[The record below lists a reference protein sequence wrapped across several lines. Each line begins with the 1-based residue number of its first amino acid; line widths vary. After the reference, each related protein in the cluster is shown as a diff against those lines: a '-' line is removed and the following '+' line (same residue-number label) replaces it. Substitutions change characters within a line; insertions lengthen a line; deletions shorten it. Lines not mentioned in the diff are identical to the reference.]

1 MIVFFVVLLFH
12 FNLLSVKGETGPDF
26 LSIKKGKIISRI
38 YIDNDTHSMSADNG
52 FSSANWSYDSKK
64 IAFFEIENWDDS
76 KTETP
81 QEVSIVIYDIETG
94 QKTTLCKTYQ
104 SQYPKDVY
112 FSPDDA
118 KILFSAYESSE
129 TYALQEDGSF
139 LNHIGVYWVYS
150 DGSNNPQKVIS
161 YNPVGEPLPVWI
173 DNNNIAVI
181 LEDDSG
187 LTKLISVNLTDGT
200 TQVIYTPSG
209 NLYEAKITKPVVKEG
224 KIFFL
229 INSGYNSGSETNR
242 STEDNQPL
250 YCKLGVID
258 ANGADNGSPTWITRD
273 GDCVDDFN
281 IYRKKVN
288 GKYRIVYT
296 IGDDVTDTSPSL
308 YYVDIDISTSSYVI
322 GTPFKIYD
330 GPAQNPFW
338 SYDGEKIFFAS
349 PYVSGMFSTPE
360 GLSSDFHLY
369 YIGIDGT
376 GFKDLYPM
384 VGMPVAM
391 PKWSPDGEKVFT
403 HHNMDI
409 VVPLPKDADEDDY
422 ENPMYSDDIDAGRC
436 DVAVAR
442 VVSFSY
448 QTELDSSG
456 GIAKD
461 FNYNKAEVFEGAL
474 DENTIVG
481 VTTSNPEEL
490 PEMKNKASSGAVFI
504 KNVTAKG
511 LKYTPAPAGSIFSNI
526 VRYFEVKGT
535 LKKPIKYNI
544 YYSTAVLSAAGI
556 DPLDESDLR
565 AYFWTGSIW
574 ERIGGEVDTVNNI
587 VYFYSNHSGSY
598 GIFYEPTHPTIDES
612 FVDVKIQPNPF
623 SPNGDGNDDTTRIKF
638 ATKTNEEVNVK
649 IYDITGVKVATLL
662 ENEKRISTQEWD
674 IGWDG
679 RNDYGEY
686 VGSGV
691 YLCVIEAAGKTEIKK
706 IAVIK

>member
-1 MIVFFVVLLFH
+1 LILYLCLFLVLSFIPCK
-12 FNLLSVKGETGPDF
+12 LLAVKGENGPDF
-26 LSIKKGKIISRI
+26 LSIKKGIIISRV
-38 YIDNDTHSMSADNG
+38 YINNDSHSMAVDNG
-52 FSSANWSYDSKK
+52 FSSANWSSDSKK
-64 IAFFEIENWDDS
+64 IAFFEVENWDDS

-118 KILFSAYESSE
+118 KILFSAYENSE
-129 TYALQEDGSF
+129 TYALQEDGNF
-139 LNHIGVYWVYS
+139 LNHIGVYWIYA
-150 DGSNNPQKVIS
+150 DGSNNPQRVIS

-173 DNNNIAVI
+173 DNNNIAII

-187 LTKLISVNLTDGT
+187 LTKLISANLTDGT

-209 NLYEAKITKPVVKEG
+209 NLYEVKIGHPVVKEG
-224 KIFFL
+224 KIFFS
-229 INSGYNSGSETNR
+229 ITSGYNEGA
-242 STEDNQPL
+242 EDITPL
-250 YCKLGVID
+250 YSKLGVID
-258 ANGADNGSPTWITRD
+258 ANGADNGNPTWITPD

-296 IGDDVTDTSPSL
+296 IGDDVTDISPSL
-308 YYVDIDISTSSYVI
+308 YYVDVDISTSPYVI
-322 GTPFKIYD
+322 ETPFKIYD
-330 GPAQNPFW
+330 GPSQNPFW

-384 VGMPVAM
+384 AGMPVAM
-391 PKWSPDGEKVFT
+391 PKWSPDGEKAFI

-409 VVPLPKDADEDDY
+409 VLPLPSDASEEDY
-422 ENPMYSDDIDAGRC
+422 ENPMYSDDIDAGRS
-436 DVAVAR
+436 DVIVAR
-442 VVSFSY
+442 LVSFSY
-448 QTELDSSG
+448 ETELDSGG

-461 FNYNKAEVFEGAL
+461 FNYNKVEVSEGAL
-474 DENTIVG
+474 DENTVVG
-481 VTTSNPEEL
+481 VTTSNPEEF
-490 PEMKNKASSGAVFI
+490 PEMKDKASSGAVFI
-504 KNVTAKG
+504 KNVTARG
-511 LKYTPAPAGSIFSNI
+511 IEYTPAPLGSIFSGI

-544 YYSTAVLSAAGI
+544 YYSTTELSAAGI
-556 DPLDESDLR
+556 NPSNESDLR

-574 ERIGGEVDTVNNI
+574 ERIGGGVDTVNNI

-598 GIFYEPTHPTIDES
+598 GIFYESPHPAIDEN
-612 FVDVKIQPNPF
+612 FIDVKIQPNPF

-638 ATKTNEEVNVK
+638 ATTISQEVTVE
-649 IYDITGVKVATLL
+649 IYNIAGEKVVTLL
-662 ENEKRISTQEWD
+662 EKEKRPSNQEWD
-674 IGWDG
+674 LGWDG

-686 VGSGV
+686 VGSGI
-691 YLCVIEAAGKTEIKK
+691 YLCVIEVDGKREIEK
-706 IAVIK
+706 IAVVK